1 VRITPLLQPY
11 VPADTALAVLQRW
24 LAERPAGRV
33 TMVSAWGKASA
44 LSLLDES
51 IGSFKAN
58 GGKLELFLGLSQ
70 GGATEQGLEMA
81 LDLANKTYVVF
92 DPSGRTFHPK
102 LYLRRDARS
111 FSALIGSQ
119 NLTAGGLQT
128 NYEAGLLIE
137 GASSNRDD
145 MEVLGTLEAY
155 IETLKADVNICKPLD
170 DRLLKALIA
179 DPAIPIGSEATSE
192 NETLSTKR
200 AGAETSLFA
209 PSGMQ
214 LVYGHRRRRTT
225 AKSTHETQLRGEVN
239 TLRQYEVEPS
249 TGAFWSKRLP
259 RSDAMRLPN
268 AHPTAHLALTQAG
281 YPIDP
286 AVYFRNEFFAGCEWI
301 PTFDGGR
308 PREEALV
315 PFTVSGLFRFD
326 RTLQLQVDHTPSWQS
341 SQGNRATSIRWG
353 DLFPILREEIDV
365 TGLELVIE
373 RSVHNTFKMTFTHN
387 FN

>member
-1 VRITPLLQPY
+1 MRITPLLQPY
-11 VPADTALAVLQRW
+11 MPTDTALAVLQRW
-24 LAERPAGRV
+24 LSERPAGEV

-44 LSLLDES
+44 LSLLEES
-51 IGSFKAN
+51 IASFKAD
-58 GGKLELFLGLSQ
+58 GGRLELFLGLSQ

-81 LDLANKTYVVF
+81 LDLANKTYVIF

-102 LYLRRDARS
+102 LYLHRDARS

-137 GASSNRDD
+137 GTFFNRDD
-145 MEVLGTLEAY
+145 MEVLGKLEDY
-155 IETLKADVNICKPLD
+155 VETLRVDVDICKPLD
-170 DRLLKALIA
+170 ERLLKALIA

-192 NETLSTKR
+192 NEAPSAER
-200 AGAETSLFA
+200 SGAETSLFA
-209 PSGMQ
+209 PSAMQ
-214 LVYGHRRRRTT
+214 LVYGHRRRRPTSRSIR
-225 AKSTHETQLRGEVN
+225 APQPQGEVN
-239 TLRQYEVEPS
+239 ALRQYDVNEN

-286 AVYFRNEFFAGCEWI
+286 AVYFRNDFFAGCEWI
-301 PTFDGGR
+301 PTLDR
-308 PREEALV
+308 DRLREEALV
-315 PFTVSGLFRFD
+315 PFTVRGLFRSV
-326 RTLQLQVDHTPSWQS
+326 RTVQLQIDHTPSWQS

-353 DLFPILREEIDV
+353 DLFPVLREEVDV

-373 RSVHNTFKMTFTHN
+373 RSVHQTFQMTFTHN